1 MFGLNST
8 FCLAFKAI
16 FSKNS
21 IAISNTT
28 SVRNAARNTYI
39 PHSRGLF
46 AHETCPRGNQYK
58 PNVKKRIATY
68 GLTTRLQSRGGKQ
81 MLWRKILKGKQG
93 WITFVPAP

>member
-1 MFGLNST
+1 MFGL
-8 FCLAFKAI
+8 KAI
-16 FSKNS
+16 ISSTLRAVFVKNPMVLT
-21 IAISNTT
+21 NTT
-28 SVRNAARNTYI
+28 AVRNAARNTYI
-39 PHSRGLF
+39 PHTRGLF

-68 GLTTRLQSRGGKQ
+68 GLATRLQSRGGKQ